1 MPVRVYLKFCIIPF
15 GPFITIKNINAM
27 RAILAGFLLL
37 LFTSGLRSQNTV
49 TVKDA
54 DIGPNDQVT
63 WTSDNVYLL
72 DGYVF
77 VDSGATLTIEKGTV
91 IKGRASNN
99 ISTGDPASALIVVS
113 TAKVYANGTATE
125 PIIFTAEIDDIND
138 PYDLDERDRGLWGG
152 VIILGSAPVGNSS
165 PIATIEG
172 IPSTESRIKFGG
184 NKSNDNSGSLSYV
197 SIRHGGAELSPGDEI
212 NGLTL
217 GGVGSGTV
225 LEHIEVFANKD
236 DGIEF
241 FGGSPMLKWAAVAFC
256 ADDGFDWDLGYRG
269 SGQFWFCIQALDDG
283 DLAAEMDGAK
293 PDGNA
298 IYSNPTVFNA
308 TYFGTGID
316 NQQAG
321 GIALLFRDATAG
333 KYYNSIFTDFGNKMI
348 QVEDLPAGSGVDS
361 RQRMEDGELILAN
374 NVFYGFGNYS
384 TLSADLNTGY
394 IQYTSG
400 AEDSSAQ
407 FLIDHFNNNNNV
419 IADPQ
424 IGGISRLPDGGLD
437 PRPSTN
443 GPATQSLAAYPTDPF
458 FTEVSYK
465 GAFDP
470 AANGTWADGWTA
482 LSSYGYLKTYVGI
495 EKKKPAAYAMSE
507 IRPNPARG
515 SVYFTLQSADNKS
528 ADIEVLNGS
537 GRVIMQRS
545 VKLNSGSKQ
554 QIELD
559 LHAFPSGV
567 YFVRVISDAFRV
579 SRKVFL
585 F

>member
-1 MPVRVYLKFCIIPF
+1 
-15 GPFITIKNINAM
+15 M
-27 RAILAGFLLL
+27 RAILASFLLL
-37 LFTSGLRSQNTV
+37 LFSSGLRSQNTV

-63 WTSDNVYLL
+63 WTSNNVYLL

-91 IKGRASNN
+91 IKGLAGNN
-99 ISTGDPASALIVVS
+99 ISSGDPASALIVVS
-113 TAKVYANGTATE
+113 TAKIYANGTADE

-138 PYDLDERDRGLWGG
+138 PYDLDESDRGLWGG
-152 VIILGSAPVGNSS
+152 LILLGSAPLGNSS

-184 NKSNDNSGSLSYV
+184 NNENDNSGSLTYV

-212 NGLTL
+212 NGLSL

-225 LEHIEVFANKD
+225 LEHIEIFANKD

-241 FGGSPMLKWAAVAFC
+241 FGGNPMLKWAAVAFC

-283 DLAAEMDGAK
+283 DHAAEMDGAK

-298 IYSNPTVFNA
+298 IYSNPTVYNA

-361 RQRMEDGELILAN
+361 RQRMENGELILAN
-374 NVFYGFGNYS
+374 NIFFGFGNYS
-384 TLSADLNTGY
+384 TLNADLNTGY

-400 AEDSSAQ
+400 AEDSSCQ
-407 FLIDHFNNNNNV
+407 FLIDHFNNHNNSIV
-419 IADPQ
+419 DPQ

-437 PRPSTN
+437 PRPSAN
-443 GPATQSLAAYPTDPF
+443 GPATQSLAAYPFSSF
-458 FTEVSYK
+458 FTEVNYK

-470 AANGTWADGWTA
+470 TATGTWADGWTA
-482 LSSYGYLKTYVGI
+482 LSSYGYLKTFVGI
-495 EKKKPAAYAMSE
+495 DRNKPADYAMSE
-507 IRPNPARG
+507 ISPNPAQG
-515 SVYFTLQSADNKS
+515 SVSFTLRSTGSKS
-528 ADIEVLNGS
+528 VDIEVLSTS
-537 GRVIMQRS
+537 GRVMMQRS
-545 VKLNSGSKQ
+545 EQLGPESKQ
-554 QIELD
+554 RIELD
-559 LHAFPSGV
+559 LQSFPAGI
-567 YFVRVISDAFRV
+567 YFIRVSNGASSI
-579 SRKVFL
+579 SRKVLL

>member
-1 MPVRVYLKFCIIPF
+1 
-15 GPFITIKNINAM
+15 M
-27 RAILAGFLLL
+27 RAILASFLLL
-37 LFTSGLRSQNTV
+37 LFSSGLRSQNTV

-63 WTSDNVYLL
+63 WTSNNVYLL

-91 IKGRASNN
+91 IKGLAGNS
-99 ISTGDPASALIVVS
+99 ISSGDPASALIVVS
-113 TAKVYANGTATE
+113 TAKIYANGTADE

-138 PYDLDERDRGLWGG
+138 PYDLDESDRGLWGG
-152 VIILGSAPVGNSS
+152 LILLGSAPLGNSS

-184 NKSNDNSGSLSYV
+184 NNENDNSGSLTYV

-212 NGLTL
+212 NGLSL

-225 LEHIEVFANKD
+225 LEHIEIFANKD

-241 FGGSPMLKWAAVAFC
+241 FGGRPMLKWAAVAFC

-283 DLAAEMDGAK
+283 DHAAEMDGAK

-298 IYSNPTVFNA
+298 IYSNPTVYNA

-361 RQRMEDGELILAN
+361 RQRMENGELILAN
-374 NVFYGFGNYS
+374 NIFYGFGNYS
-384 TLSADLNTGY
+384 TLNADLNTGY

-400 AEDSSAQ
+400 AEDSSCQ
-407 FLIDHFNNNNNV
+407 FLIDHLNNNNNS

-437 PRPSTN
+437 PRPSAN
-443 GPATQSLAAYPTDPF
+443 GPATQSLAAYPFSSF
-458 FTEVSYK
+458 FTEVNYK

-470 AANGTWADGWTA
+470 TATGTWADGWTA
-482 LSSYGYLKTYVGI
+482 LSSYGYLKTFVGI
-495 EKKKPAAYAMSE
+495 DRNKPADYAMSE
-507 IRPNPARG
+507 ISPNPAQG
-515 SVYFTLQSADNKS
+515 SVSFTLRSTGSKNV
-528 ADIEVLNGS
+528 DIEVLSTS
-537 GRVIMQRS
+537 GRVMMQRS
-545 VKLNSGSKQ
+545 EQLGPESKQ
-554 QIELD
+554 RIELD
-559 LHAFPSGV
+559 LQSFPAGI
-567 YFVRVISDAFRV
+567 YFIRVSNGASSI
-579 SRKVFL
+579 SRKVLVF
-585 F
+585 

>member
-1 MPVRVYLKFCIIPF
+1 
-15 GPFITIKNINAM
+15 M
-27 RAILAGFLLL
+27 RAVLASFLLL
-37 LFTSGLRSQNTV
+37 LFSSGLRSQNTV
-49 TVKDA
+49 IVKDA

-63 WTSDNVYLL
+63 WTSDNIYLL

-91 IKGRASNN
+91 IKGRTGNK
-99 ISTGDPASALIVVS
+99 ISSGDPASALIVVS
-113 TAKVYANGTATE
+113 TAKIYANGTADQ

-152 VIILGSAPVGNSS
+152 LILLGSAPLGNSN

-184 NKSNDNSGSLSYV
+184 NNENDNSGSLSYV
-197 SIRHGGAELSPGDEI
+197 SIRHGGAELNPGDEI

-225 LEHIEVFANKD
+225 LEHIEIFANKD

-269 SGQFWFCIQALDDG
+269 GGQFWFCIQALDDG
-283 DLAAEMDGAK
+283 DHAGEMDGAK
-293 PDGNA
+293 PDGNT
-298 IYSNPTVFNA
+298 IYSNPTIYNA
-308 TYFGTGID
+308 SYFGTGIN

-361 RQRMEDGELILAN
+361 RQRMENGELVLAN
-374 NVFYGFGNYS
+374 NIFYGFGNYS
-384 TLSADLNTGY
+384 ALSADLNTGY

-400 AEDSSAQ
+400 AEDSSCQ
-407 FLIDHFNNNNNV
+407 FLIEHFNNNNNSIV
-419 IADPQ
+419 DPQ

-437 PRPSTN
+437 PRPSAN
-443 GPATQSLAAYPTDPF
+443 GPATQSLAAYPFSSF
-458 FTEVSYK
+458 FTEVDYK

-470 AANGTWADGWTA
+470 VATGTWLDGWTA
-482 LSSYGYLKTYVGI
+482 LSSYGYLKTFVGI
-495 EKKKPAAYAMSE
+495 ERNKPAEYAMSE
-507 IRPNPARG
+507 ISPNPAQA
-515 SVYFTLQSADNKS
+515 SFSFTLRSAERKS
-528 ADIEVLNGS
+528 VDIEVLNAS
-537 GRVIMQRS
+537 GRVLLQRREQLS
-545 VKLNSGSKQ
+545 PETKQ
-554 QIELD
+554 RIELD
-559 LHAFPSGV
+559 LQSFPAGI
-567 YFVRVISDAFRV
+567 YFIRVSNGASSI
-579 SRKVFL
+579 SRKVLL

>member
-1 MPVRVYLKFCIIPF
+1 
-15 GPFITIKNINAM
+15 M
-27 RAILAGFLLL
+27 RAILASFLLL
-37 LFTSGLRSQNTV
+37 LFSSGLRSQNTV

-63 WTSDNVYLL
+63 WTSNNVYLL

-91 IKGRASNN
+91 IKGLAGNS
-99 ISTGDPASALIVVS
+99 ISSGDPASALIVVS
-113 TAKVYANGTATE
+113 TAKIYANGTADE

-138 PYDLDERDRGLWGG
+138 PYDLDESDRGLWGG
-152 VIILGSAPVGNSS
+152 LILLGSAPLGNSS

-184 NKSNDNSGSLSYV
+184 NNENDNSGSLTYV

-212 NGLTL
+212 NGLSL

-225 LEHIEVFANKD
+225 LEHIEIFANKD

-241 FGGSPMLKWAAVAFC
+241 FGGNPMLKWAAVAFC

-283 DLAAEMDGAK
+283 DHAAEMDGAK

-298 IYSNPTVFNA
+298 IYSNPTVYNA

-361 RQRMEDGELILAN
+361 RQRMENGELILAN
-374 NVFYGFGNYS
+374 NIFFGFGNYS
-384 TLSADLNTGY
+384 TLNADLNTGY

-400 AEDSSAQ
+400 AEDSSCQ
-407 FLIDHFNNNNNV
+407 FLIDHFNNHNNSIV
-419 IADPQ
+419 DPQ

-437 PRPSTN
+437 PRPSAN
-443 GPATQSLAAYPTDPF
+443 GPATQSLAAYPFSSF
-458 FTEVSYK
+458 FTEVNYK

-470 AANGTWADGWTA
+470 TATGTWADGWTA
-482 LSSYGYLKTYVGI
+482 LSSYGYLKTFVGI
-495 EKKKPAAYAMSE
+495 DRNKPADYAMSE
-507 IRPNPARG
+507 ISPNPAQG
-515 SVYFTLQSADNKS
+515 SVSFTLRSTGSKNV
-528 ADIEVLNGS
+528 DIEVLSTS
-537 GRVIMQRS
+537 GRVMMQRS
-545 VKLNSGSKQ
+545 EQLGPESKQ
-554 QIELD
+554 RIELD
-559 LHAFPSGV
+559 LQSFPAGI
-567 YFVRVISDAFRV
+567 YFIRVSNGASSI
-579 SRKVFL
+579 SRKVLL

>member
-1 MPVRVYLKFCIIPF
+1 
-15 GPFITIKNINAM
+15 M
-27 RAILAGFLLL
+27 RAILVSFLLF
-37 LFTSGLRSQNTV
+37 LFSSGLRSQNTV

-91 IKGRASNN
+91 IKGLASNN

-113 TAKVYANGTATE
+113 TAKIYANGTAAE

-138 PYDLDERDRGLWGG
+138 PFDLDESDRGLWGG
-152 VIILGSAPVGNSS
+152 LILLGSAPLGNSS

-184 NKSNDNSGSLSYV
+184 NNSNDNSGSLTYV

-212 NGLTL
+212 NGLSL

-225 LEHIEVFANKD
+225 LEHIEIFANKD

-283 DLAAEMDGAK
+283 DHAAEMDGAK

-298 IYSNPTVFNA
+298 IYSNPTVYNA

-361 RQRMEDGELILAN
+361 RQRMENGELILAN

-394 IQYTSG
+394 IQFTSG
-400 AEDSSAQ
+400 AEDSTAQ

-437 PRPSTN
+437 PRPSAS
-443 GPATQSLAAYPTDPF
+443 GPATQSLATYPTDPF

-482 LSSYGYLKTYVGI
+482 LSSYGYLKTFVGI

-515 SVYFTLQSADNKS
+515 TVYFTLQSAENNS

-545 VKLNSGSKQ
+545 VKLNPGSKQ

-559 LHAFPSGV
+559 LHAFPAGV
-567 YFVRVISDAFRV
+567 YFVRVSSEAFHV

>member
-1 MPVRVYLKFCIIPF
+1 
-15 GPFITIKNINAM
+15 M
-27 RAILAGFLLL
+27 RAILASFLLL
-37 LFTSGLRSQNTV
+37 LFSSGLRSQNTV

-63 WTSDNVYLL
+63 WTSNNVYLL

-91 IKGRASNN
+91 IKGLAGNH
-99 ISTGDPASALIVVS
+99 ISSGDPASALIVVS
-113 TAKVYANGTATE
+113 TAKIYANGTADE

-138 PYDLDERDRGLWGG
+138 PYDLDESDRGLWGG
-152 VIILGSAPVGNSS
+152 LILLGSAPLGNSS

-184 NKSNDNSGSLSYV
+184 NNENDNSGSLTYV

-212 NGLTL
+212 NGLSL

-225 LEHIEVFANKD
+225 LEHIEIFANKD

-241 FGGSPMLKWAAVAFC
+241 FGGNPMLKWAAVAFC

-283 DLAAEMDGAK
+283 DHAAEMDGAK

-298 IYSNPTVFNA
+298 IYSNPTVYNA

-361 RQRMEDGELILAN
+361 RQRMENGELILAN
-374 NVFYGFGNYS
+374 NIFFGFGNYS
-384 TLSADLNTGY
+384 TLNADLNTGY

-400 AEDSSAQ
+400 AEDSSCQ
-407 FLIDHFNNNNNV
+407 FLIDHFNNHNNSIV
-419 IADPQ
+419 DPQ

-437 PRPSTN
+437 PRPSAN
-443 GPATQSLAAYPTDPF
+443 GPATQSLAAYPFSSF
-458 FTEVSYK
+458 FTEVNYK

-470 AANGTWADGWTA
+470 TATGTWADGWTA
-482 LSSYGYLKTYVGI
+482 LSSYGYLKTFVGI
-495 EKKKPAAYAMSE
+495 DRNKPADYAMSE
-507 IRPNPARG
+507 ISPNPAQG
-515 SVYFTLQSADNKS
+515 SVSFTLRSTGSKNV
-528 ADIEVLNGS
+528 DIEVLSTS
-537 GRVIMQRS
+537 GRVMMQRS
-545 VKLNSGSKQ
+545 EQLGPESKQ
-554 QIELD
+554 RIELD
-559 LHAFPSGV
+559 LQSFPAGI
-567 YFVRVISDAFRV
+567 YFIRV
-579 SRKVFL
+579 SNGASSISRKMLL